1 MFMRQQA
8 DPDDWG
14 GAGRSLGSWW
24 ALKWAKKQV
33 GGVAEAQEGTG
44 HHWRLLRGQ
53 QCPWMASLAEWV
65 TPTHSR
71 MLLLLYLAAEV
82 DGNSAVMSVALQVS
96 TSPDWPLPC
105 SLVQK
110 LTNMMERRL
119 HTLKTNQEPLPSNR
133 IRQMTDDANPCNYL
147 DTLIDFRWQ

>member
-1 MFMRQQA
+1 MGKETSTWCSRSS
-8 DPDDWG
+8 
-14 GAGRSLGSWW
+14 GRNRAPLEALEGRAMSLDGFSGR
-24 ALKWAKKQV
+24 V
-33 GGVAEAQEGTG
+33 GTSHPLQDE
-44 HHWRLLRGQ
+44 
-53 QCPWMASLAEWV
+53 
-65 TPTHSR
+65 
-71 MLLLLYLAAEV
+71 LLLLCLAAEV

-96 TSPDWPLPC
+96 KSPDWPLPC

-133 IRQMTDDANPCNYL
+133 IRQMTDDAHPCNYL